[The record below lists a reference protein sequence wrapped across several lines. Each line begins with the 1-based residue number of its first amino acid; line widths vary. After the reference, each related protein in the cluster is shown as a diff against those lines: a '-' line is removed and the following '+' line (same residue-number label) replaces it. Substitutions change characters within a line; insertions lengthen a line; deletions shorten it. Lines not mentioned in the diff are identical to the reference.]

1 MKTTNVY
8 SKSYQNL
15 LKSKKIDFMS
25 PAENFIRIFK
35 MHLKKKHMRCLDY
48 GAGDGRHTKFLLE
61 KSHEVVATDIS
72 ISAAKLTKKNI
83 PGFKNFIIIL
93 NDDHSKLFNL
103 KKKFDLILCWET
115 IHWLGS
121 FSKIL
126 QILKIFCK
134 LIKKKGYII
143 ITFPAEDHYLLKNK
157 KVGEFTFKINN
168 PERYKMKI
176 CAPDLKTLE
185 NIFFY
190 NKLEINAIYT
200 YKHGRSLYTRISN
213 DMKSSSITNMFSMYA
228 FLLKKI

>member
-1 MKTTNVY
+1 
-8 SKSYQNL
+8 
-15 LKSKKIDFMS
+15 
-25 PAENFIRIFK
+25 
-35 MHLKKKHMRCLDY
+35 MRCLDF

-61 KSHEVVATDIS
+61 KSHEVFATDIS

-93 NDDHSKLFNL
+93 NDDYSKLSNL

-121 FSKIL
+121 FSAIQL
-126 QILKIFCK
+126 LLKIFCK
-134 LIKKKGYII
+134 LVKKNSYII

-157 KVGEFTFKINN
+157 KLGKFTFKISN
-168 PERYKMKI
+168 PERNMMKI
-176 CAPDLKTLE
+176 CAPDLKTLK
-185 NIFFY
+185 NIFFN
-190 NKLEINAIYT
+190 NKLQIDAIYK
-200 YKHGRSLYTRISN
+200 YSHGRSLYTKISN